1 MTEVVSPASPIQDTT
16 EESFRARSLPVAFYA
31 SISAMLVFALLNGLV
46 RDPAWMVDL
55 AGAALLATL
64 WAARRRLGHDA
75 LALALCTTALVVVG
89 VATWASAPILENYL
103 WFFPIPPFAALLS
116 GRRLGIVMF
125 VLSTALIIAFEL
137 AAHSGY
143 YPYPKPA
150 SAWWFQLAIL
160 LGVFT
165 ITLLFAL
172 YYDHSRDV
180 SQRRLSEARQRAEAA
195 DQAKSRF
202 LACMTHELRTPM
214 HGILGMTEEL
224 LRLESDTKKRELLE
238 TVQSS
243 GLSMLRLIDDLL
255 DHSKIQEGRMR
266 LEILAFQPRRM
277 LDEVLGLLRTQASD
291 KGLRLVGS
299 VDADVPPALSGD
311 PFRLRQVLLN
321 LVGNA
326 LKFTERGEV
335 RVRVAVAPDGQY
347 VLEVRDTGIGID
359 PAVLPH
365 LFQSFTQA
373 DASTSRRYGGSGLG
387 LAISRG
393 LVTAMGGTLHV
404 ESTPGQGSR
413 FWITLPLARAELEP
427 TARTDVDDALRAE
440 RRKRTILIADDDGV
454 NRRIATLFLERSG
467 YQCRVVP
474 DGRAAVET
482 VREGAVD
489 AVLIDCH
496 MPLLDGPGAARAIR
510 QLDSP
515 KSRIPIIAL
524 TATAEEEGALC
535 LASGMDAVVSKPTT
549 MVELVAVVDRWTSL
563 ARTPPPL

>member
-1 MTEVVSPASPIQDTT
+1 MTEVVAPASRTADAD
-16 EESFRARSLPVAFYA
+16 ESFRARSLPVAFYA
-31 SISAMLVFALLNGLV
+31 TIGAMLVFAVLNGVV

-55 AGAALLATL
+55 AGAAVLGAIWAT
-64 WAARRRLGHDA
+64 RRRLSHEQ
-75 LALALCTTALVVVG
+75 LATALCTTGLVIVAA
-89 VATWASAPILENYL
+89 ATWASAPILENYL

-125 VLSTALIIAFEL
+125 ALSTALIVAFEL

-150 SAWWFQLAIL
+150 YAWWFQLAIL

-172 YYDHSRDV
+172 HYDHSRDLA
-180 SQRRLSEARQRAEAA
+180 QRRLSEARLRAEAA

-224 LRLESDTKKRELLE
+224 LRLETDGKKRELLE

-243 GLSMLRLIDDLL
+243 GLSMVRLIDDLL

-266 LEILAFQPRRM
+266 LEVLAFQPRRV
-277 LDEVLGLLRTQASD
+277 LDEVLGVLRTKAND
-291 KGLRLVGS
+291 KGLRLLGS
-299 VDADVPPALSGD
+299 VDTEVPPALSGD

-335 RVRVAVAPDGQY
+335 SVRISGAHDAEY
-347 VLEVRDTGIGID
+347 VIEVTDTGIGID

-393 LVTAMGGTLHV
+393 LVEAMGGTLRA
-404 ESTPGQGSR
+404 ESTLGEGSCFR
-413 FWITLPLARAELEP
+413 VTLPLVRAELEP
-427 TARTDVDDALRAE
+427 TPRTGLDDALRAE
-440 RRKRTILIADDDGV
+440 RQKRTILIADDDGV

-467 YQCRVVP
+467 YQCRVVQ

-496 MPLLDGPGAARAIR
+496 MPLLDGPGAAREIR
-510 QLDSP
+510 KLDSP
-515 KSRIPIIAL
+515 LSRIPIIAL

>member
-1 MTEVVSPASPIQDTT
+1 MTEVVAPAPRAAESPD
-16 EESFRARSLPVAFYA
+16 ESFRARSLPVAFYA
-31 SISAMLVFALLNGLV
+31 SISAMLVFAVLNGLV

-55 AGAALLATL
+55 AGAALLGAL
-64 WAARRRLGHDA
+64 WAARRHLSHEQQ
-75 LALALCTTALVVVG
+75 ALALCTTALLIVG

-116 GRRLGIVMF
+116 GRRLGLVMF
-125 VLSTALIIAFEL
+125 ALSTALIVVFEV
-137 AAHSGY
+137 AAHTGY

-180 SQRRLSEARQRAEAA
+180 AQRRLSEARQRAEAA

-224 LRLESDTKKRELLE
+224 LRLETDGKKRELLE

-243 GLSMLRLIDDLL
+243 GLSMVRLIDDLL
-255 DHSKIQEGRMR
+255 DHSKIEEGRMR
-266 LEILAFQPRRM
+266 LETLAFQPRRV
-277 LDEVLGLLRTQASD
+277 LDEVLGLLRTKAGD
-291 KGLRLVGS
+291 KGLRLLGA

-321 LVGNA
+321 LIGNA

-335 RVRVAVAPDGQY
+335 RVHMSVAREGEYQ
-347 VLEVRDTGIGID
+347 LEVSDTGIGID

-393 LVTAMGGTLHV
+393 LVEAMGGALRA
-404 ESTPGQGSR
+404 ESTLGHGSR
-413 FWITLPLARAELEP
+413 FWVTLPLARAELEP
-427 TARTDVDDALRAE
+427 TPRTDVDEALRAE
-440 RRKRTILIADDDGV
+440 RNKRTILIADDDGV

-474 DGRAAVET
+474 DGRAAVQT

-496 MPLLDGPGAARAIR
+496 MPLLDGPSAAREIR
-510 QLDSP
+510 GLDSP
-515 KSRIPIIAL
+515 HSRIPIIAL
-524 TATAEEEGALC
+524 TATAEEEGDLC
-535 LASGMDAVVSKPTT
+535 LASGMDAVVGKPTT
-549 MVELVAVVDRWTSL
+549 MVELVAVVDRWTAL